1 MKGRRA
7 FGLMFLMV
15 LCAVDAHAQ
24 GPVKIF
30 DWAINHVNP
39 ADPAT
44 PEIAR
49 VPRNDNWS
57 VWNDSRLTDLYFAQS
72 AQGQYVT
79 TLILEGD
86 GPAIHFHRPP

>member
-7 FGLMFLMV
+7 FWSMLLLSF
-15 LCAVDAHAQ
+15 CFSAQ
-24 GPVKIF
+24 ARPPVKIF

-39 ADPAT
+39 ADSAT

-57 VWNDSRLTDLYFAQS
+57 FWNDSQLTDRYSEQS

-86 GPAIHFHRPP
+86 GPAIHWHRPP